1 MCLVVE
7 KPKCKKQNNIVTS
20 SIKTLKNDPHQEKK
34 KKRFKKYTLI
44 LQFWRS
50 DVQARPLWANDQ
62 SVGRA
67 RPSWE
72 PWGESGSG
80 FSLEPSCIFKASNM
94 DPVMTCL

>member
-1 MCLVVE
+1 MCLVAE

-20 SIKTLKNDPHQEKK
+20 SIRTLKNDPHQEKK
-34 KKRFKKYTLI
+34 NRFKKYTLI

-50 DVQARPLWANDQ
+50 DVQAGPLWANDQ
-62 SVGRA
+62 SVGGA

-72 PWGESGSG
+72 PRGESGSC
-80 FSLEPSCIFKASNM
+80 FSLGPSCIFEAGNM